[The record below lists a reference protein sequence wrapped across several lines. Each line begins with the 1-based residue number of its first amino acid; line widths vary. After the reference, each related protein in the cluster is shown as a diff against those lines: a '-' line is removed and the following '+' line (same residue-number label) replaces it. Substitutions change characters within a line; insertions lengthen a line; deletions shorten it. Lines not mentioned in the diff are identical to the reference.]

1 MMKKALLGVGGLLA
15 VAGVALLAAGPGV
28 VERRLNG
35 LVPGPL
41 PSPSARALALHRR
54 LVVADMHAD
63 SLLWGRDLRE
73 RASHGHVD
81 LPRLIEGNVAV
92 QGFTVVT
99 KTPRNMNL
107 VRNDDRTDDVT
118 LLALIQRWPR
128 ATWGSLKERALYQA
142 RRLRE
147 TADGSQGRLSVLRTR
162 GDLEA
167 YLARRAAGPAGVT
180 AGFLGLEGAQ
190 SLEGDL
196 ANVDALFEA
205 GYRMIAPVHFF
216 DTEWGASAHGV
227 SKGGL
232 TEAGRGLVRRLE
244 EKGMLLDL
252 AHASPRTF
260 ADALEVARRPVL
272 VSHTGVRGTCD
283 SVRNLDDAQLR
294 GIARTGGVVG
304 VGYWDTAV
312 CGRDV
317 NAVVRAIRHAVSV
330 AGADHVGL
338 GSDFDGAV
346 TVPFDTAALAVVTDG
361 LLRSGMGEDDVARVM
376 GGNVVRVLSRS
387 LP

>member
-1 MMKKALLGVGGLLA
+1 MRRKALATFGAVLLIA
-15 VAGVALLAAGPGV
+15 ALALTTIGPGV

-35 LVPGPL
+35 LAAGTVPP
-41 PSPSARALALHRR
+41 PSAAALALHGR

-63 SLLWGRDLRE
+63 PLLWGRDLRE

-81 LPRLIEGNVAV
+81 VPRLIEGGVAV
-92 QGFTVVT
+92 QGFSVVT
-99 KTPRNMNL
+99 KTPRNLNL
-107 VRNDDRTDDVT
+107 QRNDDRTDDVT
-118 LLALIQRWPR
+118 LLAILQRWPPR
-128 ATWGSLKERALYQA
+128 TWGSLKERALYQA
-142 RRLRE
+142 ARLQRM
-147 TADGSQGRLSVLRTR
+147 ADGSEGRLTVLRTR
-162 GDLEA
+162 ADLGA
-167 YLARRAAGPAGVT
+167 YLQRRAAGHVQGT
-180 AGFLGLEGAQ
+180 AGFLALEGAQ

-196 ANVDALFEA
+196 ASVDALFEA

-232 TEAGRGLVRRLE
+232 TEDGKALVRRLE
-244 EKGMLLDL
+244 EKGIVLDL
-252 AHASPRTF
+252 AHASERTF
-260 ADALEVARRPVL
+260 ADALAAARRPVV

-283 SVRNLDDAQLR
+283 NVRNLGDEQLR

-304 VGYWDTAV
+304 IGYWDTAV
-312 CGRDV
+312 CGNDLP
-317 NAVVRAIRHAVSV
+317 AVVRAIRHAVSV

-346 TVPFDTAALAVVTDG
+346 TVPFDTAALPSLTDA
-361 LLRSGMGEDDVARVM
+361 LLRSGLGEDEVARVM
-376 GGNVVRVLSRS
+376 GGNVVRVLSQS